1 MGWAWG
7 LGPGLKIL
15 PTTLIPLGW
24 LQHDQGWDSTF
35 QLTFTQTNFYLIRE
49 AIESYRPFPCSQ
61 SGICIFAGWPPPK
74 LQPPLLTC
82 KAWKKPD
89 GAPRRRS
96 LRFLGTKSVVENQP
110 GGSVF
115 SEQRHSGLPHRAP
128 REEGEEHALFSVL
141 GPGAFWGQ
149 EHSRCNFAA
158 DLRDQRVVGEPEASW
173 GSATFAAQHCPLVSR
188 AKTAPLGGGN
198 LPAPWLGLTFSFFR
212 PQALF

>member
-1 MGWAWG
+1 MG
-7 LGPGLKIL
+7 LGAGSWAKDPPYHPHPPGLAPTWPRVGLHLSADLYSDQFL
-15 PTTLIPLGW
+15 PNPGGNRKLSALSLLSKWHLHFCRLAPT
-24 LQHDQGWDSTF
+24 
-35 QLTFTQTNFYLIRE
+35 
-49 AIESYRPFPCSQ
+49 
-61 SGICIFAGWPPPK
+61 PK

-96 LRFLGTKSVVENQP
+96 LCFLGTKSVVENQP

-128 REEGEEHALFSVL
+128 REEGEERALFSVL

-173 GSATFAAQHCPLVSR
+173 GSATFAAQHCPLVSL